1 VTAAILR
8 AGARTFL
15 SVRKHRNYRLFFMG
29 QVISNTGTWMQR
41 VAQAWLVLSLTH
53 SPVAVGILALC
64 QFMPFTLFSLVAGV
78 VVDRLDARR
87 TVIATQV
94 AQMLLASAMAVVA
107 LAGVAKA
114 WHVYV
119 IAALMGLVQVLD
131 APSRQSLTFRM
142 VGPVELPNAI
152 SLNSGLFNGARIFGP
167 ALAGVFIAAAGAG
180 VCFAVNA
187 VSYVAVLA
195 ALLMMRPQEFHSVEP
210 HELPRIVAGLK
221 EGLRFA
227 RRNEQVRLM
236 LTLVFV
242 MSTFCL
248 NFNVILPVL
257 AKQTMHAGPQVFG
270 LLSAV
275 FGVGALIGAL
285 VSAHMSRA
293 TMGTTIAGSAGFAL
307 CELLLA
313 PVKTTSVAAALLF
326 VAGVCFTTWS
336 SNSNSLVQLAAPD
349 HLRGRVVGLYFFAF
363 AGTGTAGG
371 ILAGWL
377 TAAGGTELALSF
389 AGITG
394 LSMSLFVFLRSRAVE
409 LRAVVPADEAAV
421 EHQLAA

>member
-1 VTAAILR
+1 MTAAILR

-15 SVRKHRNYRLFFMG
+15 SVRKHRNYRLFFTG

-64 QFMPFTLFSLVAGV
+64 QFMPFTLFSLIAGV
-78 VVDRLDARR
+78 VVDRLDSWR
-87 TVIATQV
+87 TVIATQFS
-94 AQMLLASAMAVVA
+94 QMLLASTIAAIA
-107 LAGVAKA
+107 LAGVAQA

-119 IAALMGLVQVLD
+119 IAALMGVVQVLD

-142 VGPVELPNAI
+142 VGPAELPNAI

-167 ALAGVFIAAAGAG
+167 ALGGVLIAAVGAG

-187 VSYVAVLA
+187 ASYVAVLA
-195 ALLMMRPQEFHSVEP
+195 ALLLMRPEEFHPIERR
-210 HELPRIVAGLK
+210 ERPRIVAGLR
-221 EGLRFA
+221 EGFRFA
-227 RRNEQVRLM
+227 HRDEQVWLM
-236 LTLVFV
+236 LSLVFV
-242 MSTFCL
+242 LSTFCL
-248 NFNVILPVL
+248 NFNVLLPVL
-257 AKQTMHAGPQVFG
+257 AKQTLHAGPEVFG

-293 TMGTTIAGSAGFAL
+293 TMGTTVLGTAGFAL

-313 PVKTTSVAAALLF
+313 PIRSTSLAVVLLF
-326 VAGVCFTTWS
+326 VAGICFTTWS

-349 HLRGRVVGLYFFAF
+349 HLRGRVIGLYFFAF
-363 AGTGTAGG
+363 AGTGAAGG

-377 TAAGGTELALSF
+377 IAAGGTELAF
-389 AGITG
+389 AVAGLVG
-394 LSMSLFVFLRSRAVE
+394 LSISLFVWLRSRTMPLVE
-409 LRAVVPADEAAV
+409 EEPLEER
-421 EHQLAA
+421 LAA

>member
-15 SVRKHRNYRLFFMG
+15 SIRKHRNYRLFFVG
-29 QVISNTGTWMQR
+29 QVISVTGTWMQR

-53 SPVAVGILALC
+53 SPIAVGILALC

-87 TVIATQV
+87 TVIGTQIT
-94 AQMLLASAMAVVA
+94 QMFLSSTIAVIA
-107 LAGVAKA
+107 LAGVAQP

-142 VGPVELPNAI
+142 VGPAELPNAI

-167 ALAGVFIAAAGAG
+167 ALGGVLIAVAGAG
-180 VCFAVNA
+180 FCFAVNA

-195 ALLMMRPQEFHSVEP
+195 GLLMMRPQEFHPLERRERP
-210 HELPRIVAGLK
+210 KIIAGLK

-227 RRNEQVRLM
+227 RSDEQVWLM

-242 MSTFCL
+242 LSTFCL
-248 NFNVILPVL
+248 NYNVLLPVL
-257 AKQTMHAGPQVFG
+257 AKTTLDAGPEVFG

-275 FGVGALIGAL
+275 FGAGALLGAL
-285 VSAHMSRA
+285 AAAHVSRA
-293 TMGTTIAGSAGFAL
+293 TIGTTVVGSFGFGL
-307 CELLLA
+307 SELLLA
-313 PVKTTSVAAALLF
+313 PVRSTFVACALLF
-326 VAGVCFTTWS
+326 VAGFCFTTWS
-336 SNSNSLVQLAAPD
+336 SNSNSLVQLATPD
-349 HLRGRVVGLYFFAF
+349 HLRGRVIGIYFFAF

-377 TAAGGTELALSF
+377 TAAGGTELGFAVAGV
-389 AGITG
+389 AGIAA
-394 LSMSLFVFLRSRAVE
+394 SFYVWLRSRTAALVE
-409 LRAVVPADEAAV
+409 EEVEATA
-421 EHQLAA
+421 

>member
-1 VTAAILR
+1 MTAAILR

-15 SVRKHRNYRLFFMG
+15 SIRRHRNYRLFFIG
-29 QVISNTGTWMQR
+29 QVISVTGTWMQR
-41 VAQAWLVLSLTH
+41 VAQAWLVLTLTH
-53 SPVAVGILALC
+53 SPIAVGILALC

-87 TVIATQV
+87 TVIGTQV
-94 AQMLLASAMAVVA
+94 TQMFLASTIAAIA
-107 LAGVAKA
+107 LLGVARP

-142 VGPVELPNAI
+142 VGPAELPNAI

-167 ALAGVFIAAAGAG
+167 ALGGVLIAAAGAG
-180 VCFAVNA
+180 FCFGVNA

-195 ALLMMRPQEFHSVEP
+195 GLLMMRPEEFHPVERR
-210 HELPRIVAGLK
+210 ERPRILAGLK

-227 RRNEQVRLM
+227 RSDEQVWLM

-248 NFNVILPVL
+248 NFNVLLPVL
-257 AKQTMHAGPQVFG
+257 AKQTLHSGPEVFG
-270 LLSAV
+270 LLSGV
-275 FGVGALIGAL
+275 FGGGALLGAL

-293 TMGTTIAGSAGFAL
+293 TMGTTVLGSAGFAL

-313 PVKTTSVAAALLF
+313 PARTTLLAALLLF
-326 VAGVCFTTWS
+326 LAGICFTTWS
-336 SNSNSLVQLAAPD
+336 SNSNSLIQLATPD
-349 HLRGRVVGLYFFAF
+349 HLRGRVIGIYFFAF
-363 AGTGTAGG
+363 AGSGTAGG

-377 TAAGGTELALSF
+377 TAAGGTELGF
-389 AGITG
+389 GVAGIAG
-394 LSMSLFVFLRSRAVE
+394 LATSLWVWLRSRTAPLVE
-409 LRAVVPADEAAV
+409 ESRHKEA
-421 EHQLAA
+421 ELAA

>member
-15 SVRKHRNYRLFFMG
+15 SVHKHRNYRLFFIG
-29 QVISNTGTWMQR
+29 QVISVTGTWMQR
-41 VAQAWLVLSLTH
+41 VAQAWLVLTLTG
-53 SPVAVGILALC
+53 SPVSVGILALC

-87 TVIATQV
+87 TVIGTQIT
-94 AQMLLASAMAVVA
+94 QMFLASTIAVVA
-107 LAGVAKA
+107 LAGVARP

-142 VGPVELPNAI
+142 VGPAELPNAI

-167 ALAGVFIAAAGAG
+167 ALGGVIIAAAGAG
-180 VCFAVNA
+180 FCFGVNA

-195 ALLMMRPQEFHSVEP
+195 GLLMMRPEEFHPLKRRER
-210 HELPRIVAGLK
+210 PRIFAGLK

-227 RRNEQVRLM
+227 RSDEQIWLM

-248 NFNVILPVL
+248 NFNVLLPVL
-257 AKQTMHAGPQVFG
+257 AKQTLHAGPEVFG

-275 FGVGALIGAL
+275 FGGGALLGAL
-285 VSAHMSRA
+285 VSAHVSRA
-293 TMGTTIAGSAGFAL
+293 TVGWTVLGSAGFGL

-313 PVKTTSVAAALLF
+313 PVRTTVVAALLLF
-326 VAGVCFTTWS
+326 VAGICFTTWA
-336 SNSNSLVQLAAPD
+336 SNSNSLIQLATPD
-349 HLRGRVVGLYFFAF
+349 HLRGRVIGIYFFAF

-377 TAAGGTELALSF
+377 TAGGGTELAF
-389 AGITG
+389 AVAGIAG
-394 LSMSLFVFLRSRAVE
+394 LSTSLYVWLRSRTAPLVEERPHEEVE
-409 LRAVVPADEAAV
+409 LAA
-421 EHQLAA
+421 

>member
-1 VTAAILR
+1 MTAAILR

-64 QFMPFTLFSLVAGV
+64 QFMPFTLFSLVAGA
-78 VVDRLDARR
+78 VVDRLDSWRI
-87 TVIATQV
+87 VIGTQFT
-94 AQMLLASAMAVVA
+94 QMLLAATIAIVA
-107 LAGVAKA
+107 LAGVAQV

-131 APSRQSLTFRM
+131 APSRQSLTLRM
-142 VGPVELPNAI
+142 VGPAELPNAI

-167 ALAGVFIAAAGAG
+167 ALAGVLIATAGAG

-187 VSYVAVLA
+187 ASYIAVLA
-195 ALLMMRPQEFHSVEP
+195 GLLMMRTHEFHAVERRAR
-210 HELPRIVAGLK
+210 PRTLYVGLK
-221 EGLRFA
+221 EGLAFA
-227 RRNEQVRLM
+227 RRDEQVWLM

-248 NFNVILPVL
+248 NFNVLLPVL
-257 AKQTMHAGPQVFG
+257 SKQTLHAGPQTFG
-270 LLSAV
+270 ILSAV

-285 VSAHMSRA
+285 VSAHLSRA
-293 TMGTTIAGSAGFAL
+293 TVGTTAIASAGFAL
-307 CELLLA
+307 CELLIA
-313 PVKTTSVAAALLF
+313 PLRTTAFVAILLF

-336 SNSNSLVQLAAPD
+336 SNSNSLIQLASPD
-349 HLRGRVVGLYFFAF
+349 HLRGRLIGLYFFAF

-371 ILAGWL
+371 ILSGWL
-377 TAAGGTELALSF
+377 TAAGGTELAF
-389 AGITG
+389 AVAGLAG
-394 LSMSLFVFLRSRAVE
+394 LSISLYVWLRSRTLSLVE
-409 LRAVVPADEAAV
+409 EAPGPV
-421 EHQLAA
+421 EQLAA

>member
-1 VTAAILR
+1 MTDAILR

-15 SVRKHRNYRLFFMG
+15 SVRKHRNYRLFFTG

-53 SPVAVGILALC
+53 SPFAVGILALC

-78 VVDRLDARR
+78 VVDRLDAWR
-87 TVIATQV
+87 TVIATQFI
-94 AQMLLASAMAVVA
+94 QMLLASVIAAVA
-107 LAGVAKA
+107 LAGVARP

-142 VGPVELPNAI
+142 VGPAELPNAI

-167 ALAGVFIAAAGAG
+167 ALAGVLIAGAGAG

-187 VSYVAVLA
+187 GSYIAVLV
-195 ALLMMRPQEFHSVEP
+195 ALLMMRPQEFHAFERRERSRT
-210 HELPRIVAGLK
+210 LFAGLK
-221 EGLRFA
+221 EGISFA
-227 RRNEQVRLM
+227 RRDEQIWLM
-236 LTLVFV
+236 LSLVFV

-248 NFNVILPVL
+248 NFNVLLPVL
-257 AKQTMHAGPQVFG
+257 AKQTLHAGPQTFG
-270 LLSAV
+270 LLSTV

-285 VSAHMSRA
+285 VSAHVSRA
-293 TMGTTIAGSAGFAL
+293 TLGTTAVGSAGFAL
-307 CELLLA
+307 CELLIA
-313 PVKTTSVAAALLF
+313 PVRTTSVIAVLLF

-336 SNSNSLVQLAAPD
+336 SNSNSLIQLASPD
-349 HLRGRVVGLYFFAF
+349 HLRGRLVGLYFFAF

-371 ILAGWL
+371 ILSGWL
-377 TAAGGTELALSF
+377 TAAGGTELAF
-389 AGITG
+389 GVAGLAG
-394 LSMSLFVFLRSRAVE
+394 LSISLVVWLRSRTLHLVE
-409 LRAVVPADEAAV
+409 DEPLA
-421 EHQLAA
+421 EQLAA

>member
-1 VTAAILR
+1 MTAAILR

-15 SVRKHRNYRLFFMG
+15 SIRRHRNYRLFFIG
-29 QVISNTGTWMQR
+29 QVISVTGTWMQR
-41 VAQAWLVLSLTH
+41 VAQAWLVLTLTH
-53 SPVAVGILALC
+53 SPIAVGILALC

-87 TVIATQV
+87 TVIGTQV
-94 AQMLLASAMAVVA
+94 TQMLLASTIAAIA
-107 LAGVAKA
+107 LAGIARP

-142 VGPVELPNAI
+142 VGPAELPNAI

-167 ALAGVFIAAAGAG
+167 ALGGVLIAAAGAG
-180 VCFAVNA
+180 FCFGVNA

-195 ALLMMRPQEFHSVEP
+195 GLLMMRPEEFHPLERR
-210 HELPRIVAGLK
+210 ERPRILAGLK

-227 RRNEQVRLM
+227 RSDEQVWLM

-248 NFNVILPVL
+248 NFNVLLPVL
-257 AKQTMHAGPQVFG
+257 AKQTLHSGPEVFG
-270 LLSAV
+270 LLSGV
-275 FGVGALIGAL
+275 FGGGALLGAL

-293 TMGTTIAGSAGFAL
+293 TMGTTVLGSVGFAL

-313 PVKTTSVAAALLF
+313 PVRTTLVAALLLF
-326 VAGVCFTTWS
+326 LAGLCFTTWS
-336 SNSNSLVQLAAPD
+336 SNSNSLIQLATPD
-349 HLRGRVVGLYFFAF
+349 HLRGRVIGIYFFAF
-363 AGTGTAGG
+363 AGSGTAGG

-377 TAAGGTELALSF
+377 TAAGGTELGF
-389 AGITG
+389 GVAGIAG
-394 LSMSLFVFLRSRAVE
+394 LATSLWVWLRSRTTPLVE
-409 LRAVVPADEAAV
+409 ESPHEEA
-421 EHQLAA
+421 QLAA